1 MSLCT
6 VCSTTFQGG
15 KAWNAHWE
23 SFFNF
28 WGPRVF
34 FLSSSF
40 HTSAEI
46 FFVPRCPQKMQKNHI
61 RCVVVYISFLSINVP
76 SNSKSLREEM
86 FVWFP
91 SIVSLSFYSSP
102 FPQLLLA
109 FKRILDRLSF
119 FREFWHCP
127 TYCQSWTAFKSH
139 GSACSSQLHSLL
151 QTFLA
156 VFHRRDIR
164 TVTDEHIF

>member
-1 MSLCT
+1 MECSLRKLFQLLRSEGFFPVLVFSH
-6 VCSTTFQGG
+6 VCRGFFRTSVSSE
-15 KAWNAHWE
+15 NA
-23 SFFNF
+23 
-28 WGPRVF
+28 
-34 FLSSSF
+34 
-40 HTSAEI
+40 
-46 FFVPRCPQKMQKNHI
+46 KNHI

-76 SNSKSLREEM
+76 SNSKSLRGAM
-86 FVWFP
+86 FVRFP

-109 FKRILDRLSF
+109 LKRILDRLSF

-164 TVTDEHIF
+164 TVTEGYIF